1 MTTLTL
7 PHMSEGLMRSV
18 SARPRPLFLA
28 ALAFILMGALI
39 VGTSNTAYGLV
50 LGGTSGWLLWF
61 SGVSILAIWLAL
73 LLGGQPSRGLLI
85 AGVVAAVSGVFLFY
99 NPRAGVLAITILAI
113 SSLVMDGGIQL
124 ALALRLRPAGVWRWL
139 FASALA
145 SVVAAAALSGGSRLD
160 PAAAGGA
167 LTGVAL
173 ISSGLAL
180 LLLSRTASRRSLE
193 SEPD

>member
-7 PHMSEGLMRSV
+7 PQMSEGLMRNL

-28 ALAFILMGALI
+28 ALAFVVMGALV

-61 SGVSILAIWLAL
+61 AGISILAIWLAL

-85 AGVVAAVSGVFLFY
+85 AGAVAAVSGVFLFY

-113 SSLVMDGGIQL
+113 STLVMDGGIQL

-145 SVVAAAALSGGSRLD
+145 STAAAVALSGGTFLD

-180 LLLSRTASRRSLE
+180 LLLSRTASRRMLAA
-193 SEPD
+193 EPD